1 MPLRQYVS
9 TYDITIGA
17 SAGCA
22 PALFLALGL
31 DAEQAIEESNKANF
45 ADFFDGAQNYPGP
58 TKAVGQLYN
67 VYYEGGMHPGKT
79 CVEFFGDILERF
91 TGDSNLTFFGLYK
104 RFGTE
109 LCISVSIGLWAF
121 LLFTFL

>member
-1 MPLRQYVS
+1 MLHTNLREHSEILTHLHTTQLQILPLRQYVS

-45 ADFFDGAQNYPGP
+45 ADFFDGGRKYPGP

-79 CVEFFGDILERF
+79 CVEFFGDILE
-91 TGDSNLTFFGLYK
+91 
-104 RFGTE
+104 
-109 LCISVSIGLWAF
+109 
-121 LLFTFL
+121 